1 MHQSIERLSALSDD
15 ELLRAVAEHDTN
27 AFAELMGRH
36 QGRVFRLAYCYTG
49 EREAALDLTQDIF
62 VKVFKAAKDYV
73 PEARFLTWLYRIIT
87 NHCLN
92 YVRGRRRDPLSQSV
106 DQSAVGPEDN
116 GMPGM
121 PAGQLD
127 TLARRERAQAVRKAL
142 DSLPQRQKM
151 AIVLLRYDGLR
162 YREIGEALGCSL
174 SAAEALVHRG
184 MEALKERLKGIEDQE
199 V

>member
-1 MHQSIERLSALSDD
+1 MHKSTERLSALSDD
-15 ELLRAVAEHDTN
+15 ELLRAVAERDTN
-27 AFAELMGRH
+27 AFTELMGRH
-36 QGRVFRLAYCYTG
+36 QGRVFRLAYRYTG
-49 EREAALDLTQDIF
+49 ERETARDLTQDIF

-73 PEARFLTWLYRIIT
+73 PEARFLTWLYRIMT

-92 YVRGRRRDPLSQSV
+92 YVRGRRRDLLTQSM
-106 DQSAVGPEDN
+106 DQAAEGPQDN
-116 GMPGM
+116 VMPGM

-127 TLARRERAQAVRKAL
+127 SLARRERAQAVRKAL

-174 SAAEALVHRG
+174 SAVEALVHRG
-184 MEALKERLKGIEDQE
+184 MEALKERLKGGLP
-199 V
+199 